1 MDHHEFVENGIIG
14 NPMRASA
21 EKGEE
26 AFRRLSEHV
35 ARGILELEKV
45 PVDVHTREFVERT
58 M

>member
-14 NPMRASA
+14 NPMRATP
-21 EKGEE
+21 EKGHE

-35 ARGILELEKV
+35 ARGIMELEKV
-45 PVDVHTREFVERT
+45 PVSIHDREFIGRV